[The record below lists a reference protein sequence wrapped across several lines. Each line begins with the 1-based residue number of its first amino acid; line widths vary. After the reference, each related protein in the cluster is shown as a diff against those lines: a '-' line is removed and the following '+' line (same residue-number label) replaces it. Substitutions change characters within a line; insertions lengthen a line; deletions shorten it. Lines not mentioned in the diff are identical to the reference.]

1 MHLKGSFCHV
11 CIFDLEAHT
20 PLWVYALGHTGQRSG
35 WGSSTG
41 FMSILG
47 SVMCLGPVRNLLFAN
62 TKHVTCRTVAVRTQ
76 RCVSPNVMH
85 ICCIFFNLSWGPCR
99 DKSSVQTS
107 LPDFFMSVAL
117 QEPVQA
123 LSYLL
128 YVSESCC
135 LLAGLAQPLTIS
147 LLIILS
153 WLGFFLCSLDLSPRS
168 PFWVLKQRC
177 WHPSTPKEWVGN

>member
-11 CIFDLEAHT
+11 CIFNLEAHT

-76 RCVSPNVMH
+76 RCVFPNVMH

-107 LPDFFMSVAL
+107 LPDFFH
-117 QEPVQA
+117 
-123 LSYLL
+123 
-128 YVSESCC
+128 VSSSPG
-135 LLAGLAQPLTIS
+135 ASSGTF
-147 LLIILS
+147 LLIICVWKLLPPCWACTAS
-153 WLGFFLCSLDLSPRS
+153 YHQLADNLELIGVFLCSLDLSPRS
-168 PFWVLKQRC
+168 PFWVLRQRC